1 LHNSSHEKA
10 LSPMTDHSNSRP
22 AAARAAKDHTAARA
36 AKDHTAATMI
46 TVAPTGAELGKSAVP
61 ALPVTLE
68 ELVTTAK
75 ECRAA
80 GAAMIHVHIR
90 DGAAKPTLDPG
101 RLKDTVQALRE
112 STDLIV
118 QLSTG
123 GAVTDP
129 YERRLA
135 VLDAAPDGCSL
146 TCGTVNFGDDV
157 FMNPWPFMCELYVRT
172 QELGVVPEF
181 ELFDLGHVAA
191 LHRLLGKHGLPFGG
205 HVHCDLVMGV
215 PGGMAGDAATLV
227 QAVAALPAGA
237 TWSATGVGRTTLP
250 VMFAALAAG
259 GQLRVGMEDVVTFA
273 RGRPVRDN
281 AELVERAATLAA
293 LAQRPPMTPDQA
305 RELLGVS
312 HR

>member
-1 LHNSSHEKA
+1 
-10 LSPMTDHSNSRP
+10 MTVERSNRP
-22 AAARAAKDHTAARA
+22 AAPQ
-36 AKDHTAATMI
+36 ATTLI
-46 TVAPTGAELGKSAVP
+46 TVAPTGAELDKSAVP

-75 ECRAA
+75 ECREA
-80 GAAMIHVHIR
+80 GAAVIHVHIR
-90 DGAAKPTLDPG
+90 DGSARPTLDLG
-101 RLKDTVQALRE
+101 RLSETVRALRE

-129 YERRLA
+129 FERRLA

-157 FMNPWPFMCELYVRT
+157 FMNPWPFMCELYQRT
-172 QELGVVPEF
+172 KQVGVVPEF
-181 ELFDLGHVAA
+181 ELFDMGHVAA
-191 LHRLLGKHGLPFGG
+191 LHRLLDTYGPPFGG

-215 PGGMAGDAATLV
+215 PGGMPGDAATLV
-227 QAVAALPAGA
+227 QAVAALPEGA

-259 GQLRVGMEDVVTFA
+259 GHLRVGMEDTVTFS
-273 RGRPVRDN
+273 RGRPVRGN
-281 AELVERAATLAA
+281 AELVERAAELAG
-293 LAQRPPMTPDQA
+293 LAQRPAMTPAQA
-305 RELLGVS
+305 RVMLGVPDQ
-312 HR
+312 R